1 MEWFFFTSTPAISR
15 YRGNAHS
22 LKCYCPQET
31 FQLEVSKILE
41 LQVLIALYIDAPFEV
56 MVCKCYSEVENSSL
70 QEKF

>member
-1 MEWFFFTSTPAISR
+1 MPLNGMVFLHQHSGAAISR

-41 LQVLIALYIDAPFEV
+41 LQVSIALHIDAPFEV
-56 MVCKCYSEVENSSL
+56 RVL
-70 QEKF
+70 F